1 MKKALFIFAWILVA
15 FSAHAQV
22 KARLEFPY
30 KEDIH
35 SHRVIPMED
44 NGVLLATISDKVS
57 DGERTLKLSHYDTG
71 LRLLASDSAKV
82 GRDLDFHEYLYD
94 HGRCLIA
101 LREMG
106 RALLGPRR
114 VNGDGIAVVTYT
126 PTTRKMG
133 VVMGEYPE
141 NATMGNIAAGDRL
154 MAFTSLRRFFY
165 HVGMVDLATGKG
177 QVLDPDIKGGR
188 RKECCVL
195 RNTVVGDEIL
205 SLVRTKNGTHL
216 VRFDRQGVEKSCVN
230 LTPDIKERLLTASF
244 SEKDG
249 SLLITGTYTSHKKKN
264 YDQGIYFAR
273 LDGDNLAFIRFYNFL
288 DLRHFTEYMSGR
300 GQMKVERKKERAER
314 RGKALMM
321 NCQVTSHGL
330 MEYRDAYYYVGE
342 AFFPTYM
349 VTGTGFSTSTVFT
362 GYQYTHAVLVK
373 FDASGNILWDNCF
386 PMNPSYKPMRLI
398 HFVAAGFNGGN
409 VSALY
414 PDKRLLVSKLFSDT
428 NGSVVQD
435 KQKEVMETGDE
446 DEDVKK
452 ARDTETAY
460 WYGDNF
466 IVHGTQIVKNNA
478 TGERRKVI
486 YINKYSIE

>member
-1 MKKALFIFAWILVA
+1 
-15 FSAHAQV
+15 
-22 KARLEFPY
+22 
-30 KEDIH
+30 
-35 SHRVIPMED
+35 
-44 NGVLLATISDKVS
+44 
-57 DGERTLKLSHYDTG
+57 
-71 LRLLASDSAKV
+71 
-82 GRDLDFHEYLYD
+82 
-94 HGRCLIA
+94 
-101 LREMG
+101 
-106 RALLGPRR
+106 
-114 VNGDGIAVVTYT
+114 
-126 PTTRKMG
+126 
-133 VVMGEYPE
+133 
-141 NATMGNIAAGDRL
+141 
-154 MAFTSLRRFFY
+154 
-165 HVGMVDLATGKG
+165 
-177 QVLDPDIKGGR
+177 
-188 RKECCVL
+188 
-195 RNTVVGDEIL
+195 
-205 SLVRTKNGTHL
+205 
-216 VRFDRQGVEKSCVN
+216 
-230 LTPDIKERLLTASF
+230 
-244 SEKDG
+244 
-249 SLLITGTYTSHKKKN
+249 
-264 YDQGIYFAR
+264 
-273 LDGDNLAFIRFYNFL
+273 
-288 DLRHFTEYMSGR
+288 
-300 GQMKVERKKERAER
+300 
-314 RGKALMM
+314 MM

>member
-1 MKKALFIFAWILVA
+1 MKKALFILACILMA

-22 KARLEFPY
+22 KARLEFPC

-35 SHRVIPMED
+35 SYRVIPMEK
-44 NGVLLATISDKVS
+44 NGVLLATLSDKS
-57 DGERTLKLSHYDTG
+57 SSGMRTLRLAHYNAD
-71 LRLLASDSAKV
+71 LRLVASDSAQV
-82 GRDLDFHEYLYD
+82 GKNLDFIEDLYED
-94 HGRCLIA
+94 GRCLVV

-114 VNGDGIAVVTYT
+114 VSGDDIAVVTYT

-133 VVMGEYPE
+133 VVTGKYPE
-141 NATMGNIAAGDRL
+141 NATMEEIAAGGDL
-154 MAFTSLRRFFY
+154 MAFTSLKRYFY

-195 RNTVVGDEIL
+195 RNTVVGDGIL
-205 SLVRTKNGTHL
+205 SLVRTNKGTHL
-216 VRFDRQGVEKSCVN
+216 VRFDRQGAKKSCVN
-230 LTPDIKERLLTASF
+230 LTPDIRQRLLTASF

-249 SLLITGTYTSHKKKN
+249 SLLITGTYTSHKKK
-264 YDQGIYFAR
+264 YYAQGIYFAR
-273 LDGDNLAFIRFYNFL
+273 LDGDRLVFIRFYNFL
-288 DLRHFTEYMSGR
+288 DLKNFTRYMSGR
-300 GQMKVERKKERAER
+300 GQMKVERKKDRAER
-314 RGKALMM
+314 RGKTLTID
-321 NCQVTSHGL
+321 CQVTSHGL
-330 MEYRDAYYYVGE
+330 MEHGGEYYYVGE

-349 VTGTGFSTSTVFT
+349 VTGTGFSTSRVFI
-362 GYQYTHAVLVK
+362 GYQYTHAVMAK
-373 FDASGNILWDNCF
+373 FDASGNLLWDSCF

-398 HFVAAGFNGGN
+398 HFVATGFDGGN

-414 PDKRLLVSKLFSDT
+414 PDKRFLVSKLFSDS
-428 NGSVVQD
+428 NGRVVRD

-446 DEDVKK
+446 DEDVRK

-466 IVHGTQIVKNNA
+466 LVYGTQVVRNNA
-478 TGERRKVI
+478 TGGRRKVI
-486 YINKYSIE
+486 FINKYSIE